1 MATGT
6 PDPTE
11 PIYRVRELRR
21 VFGDLVVLDGL
32 AFDLVPGECLAILG
46 RSGTGKSVLLRQM
59 NGLDKPNSGSI
70 LFHGQEIVALSEHE
84 LFPLRRRVAML
95 FQGGALFD
103 SMTVYENVSF
113 PLREH
118 TDLAEAEIA
127 RRVHDELRRVGL
139 RDIDEQMP
147 ASLSGGMKKRVA
159 LARSLILDPEVLLFD
174 EPTSGLDPVT
184 SATIG
189 RLIRT
194 VQTDLRV
201 SAMVVTHDIALAR
214 RVGDRVA
221 YLSGGRFR
229 FLGTWE
235 EAETSPDMEF
245 RDFLAGREEA
255 SHAA

>member
-1 MATGT
+1 
-6 PDPTE
+6 
-11 PIYRVRELRR
+11 
-21 VFGDLVVLDGL
+21 
-32 AFDLVPGECLAILG
+32 
-46 RSGTGKSVLLRQM
+46 
-59 NGLDKPNSGSI
+59 
-70 LFHGQEIVALSEHE
+70 
-84 LFPLRRRVAML
+84 ML

-118 TDLAEAEIA
+118 TTAPESEIA
-127 RRVHDELRRVGL
+127 DRVHAELLRVGL
-139 RDIDEQMP
+139 RDIDDLMP

-189 RLIRT
+189 HLIRD
-194 VQTDLRV
+194 VQTELGV
-201 SAMVVTHDIALAR
+201 SAMVVTHDIPLAR

-229 FLGTWE
+229 FLGSWD
-235 EAETSPDMEF
+235 EARTAEDREF
-245 RDFLAGREEA
+245 ANFLAGREEA
-255 SHAA
+255 THAA